1 MDTYRAI
8 GPLLR
13 LFPAETAHGLALWA
27 LRLGLVPAAPAPE
40 MGPEMGIDDPMLAS
54 RVWGREFANPIGLA
68 AGFDKDAQVI
78 DAMFGTGFGFVEV
91 GTITP
96 QPQAGNPRPRLFRLP
111 EDEAVINRL
120 GFNSAGMAAAAAN
133 LERRRQSGRRLAGP
147 VGINLGKNKDTVDA
161 AADFAAAAELLS
173 PFADY
178 LAINVSSP
186 NTPGLRALQNR
197 AQLED
202 LLARVEAARTRA
214 TGAEG
219 PPLVLKIAPD
229 LIDEDLADIAE
240 VALSGAIDGLIIGNT
255 TIARPTSL
263 ISRRKSEA
271 GGLSGRPLLAL
282 STEILGKMYRL
293 TDGKVPLI
301 GVGGISS
308 AEDALAKIRAGASLV
323 ALYSALI
330 YQGPGLV
337 SRIKAR
343 LPELLSAQGFSRLG
357 DAVGADHRG
366 QGPL

>member
-13 LFPAETAHGLALWA
+13 LLPAETAHGLALGA
-27 LRLGLVPAAPAPE
+27 LRRGLVPPAPA
-40 MGPEMGIDDPMLAS
+40 IDDPMLAC
-54 RVWGREFANPIGLA
+54 RVWGRDFANPIGLA

-78 DAMFGTGFGFVEV
+78 DAMLGAGFGFVEV

-96 QPQAGNPRPRLFRLP
+96 QPQAGNPRPRLFRLS

-120 GFNSAGMAAAAAN
+120 GFNSAGMAAAAAR
-133 LERRRQSGRRLAGP
+133 LERRRKSGRISAGP
-147 VGINLGKNKDTVDA
+147 LGINLGKNKDTVDA
-161 AADFAAAAELLS
+161 AADYAAAAELLA
-173 PFADY
+173 PYADY

-186 NTPGLRALQNR
+186 NTPGLRGLQNR
-197 AQLED
+197 ARLED
-202 LLARVEAARTRA
+202 LLARVGAARTRA
-214 TGAEG
+214 AGAEG

-229 LIDEDLADIAE
+229 LDDEDLAEIAE

-255 TIARPTSL
+255 TIARPESL
-263 ISRRKSEA
+263 RSRRKSEA
-271 GGLSGRPLLAL
+271 GGLSGRPLFAL

-293 TDGKVPLI
+293 TKGQIPLI

-337 SRIKAR
+337 LRIKAR
-343 LPELLSAQGFSRLG
+343 LPELLAAQGFSRLG

-366 QGPL
+366 

>member
-13 LFPAETAHGLALWA
+13 LFPAETAHGLALGA
-27 LRLGLVPAAPAPE
+27 LRLGLVPPAPAPA
-40 MGPEMGIDDPMLAS
+40 MGMDDPVLGS
-54 RVWGREFANPIGLA
+54 RVWGRDFANPIGLA
-68 AGFDKDAQVI
+68 AGFDKDAHVI
-78 DAMFGTGFGFVEV
+78 DAMLGAGFGFVEV

-96 QPQAGNPRPRLFRLP
+96 QPQAGNPRPRLFRLS

-120 GFNSAGMAAAAAN
+120 GFNSAGMAAAAAR
-133 LERRRQSGRRLAGP
+133 LERRRKSGRKLAGP

-161 AADFAAAAELLS
+161 GADYAAAAEVLA

-197 AQLED
+197 AQLES
-202 LLARVEAARTRA
+202 LLARVGAARTRA
-214 TGAEG
+214 AGAEG

-229 LIDEDLADIAE
+229 LADEDLAEIAE
-240 VALSGAIDGLIIGNT
+240 VALSGAIDGLIIANT
-255 TIARPTSL
+255 TIARPESL
-263 ISRRKSEA
+263 RSRHKSEA
-271 GGLSGRPLLAL
+271 GGLSGRPLFTL
-282 STEILGKMYRL
+282 STEVLGKMYRL
-293 TDGKVPLI
+293 TKGEVPLI

-343 LPELLSAQGFSRLG
+343 LPELLRAQGFSRLG

-366 QGPL
+366 